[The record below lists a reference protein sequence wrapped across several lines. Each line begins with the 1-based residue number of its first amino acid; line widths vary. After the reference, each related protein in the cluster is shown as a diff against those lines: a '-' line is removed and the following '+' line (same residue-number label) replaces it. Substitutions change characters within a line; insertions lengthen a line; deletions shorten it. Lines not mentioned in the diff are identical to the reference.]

1 MSKSEGVVAATS
13 NAAKSTRGKKE
24 TGNNQLGRTG
34 AELDHLY
41 VAAAKKDFSGTLK
54 NLQWD
59 AKQKALVLAP
69 ARAAAGK
76 PVTATFTSE
85 KLRCKF
91 PAQEFLPSWN
101 ILLHGPG
108 QGFRLSMRF
117 YNNAVKSPSPWLLVG
132 EGGQVNLQTPVKTE
146 AAAWG
151 KTRIDYID
159 LQRPAHH
166 FQYRIELFVADAA
179 ELAASPAPGIHRLF
193 VHYSGQGKASAAAA
207 AKSAAKVR
215 ASHISVPYRSQL
227 TVEKKDL
234 RNIICCPT
242 SLSMVL
248 EFNGVNRP
256 TLDVCADAYDARYKI
271 YGVWPRVSHVAFQ
284 HGFKSWVGRFR
295 SHGEVH
301 DWLAEGQPIIASI
314 RVKEG
319 ELRGAKYGKSN
330 GHIIVITGIA
340 ANGNYIVND
349 PASAGPDGAEIEY
362 DAADMEKVWLDKGG
376 VAVLIKPESN

>member
-1 MSKSEGVVAATS
+1 MSKSEGVVAATNS
-13 NAAKSTRGKKE
+13 GTRTARPKKE

-54 NLQWD
+54 NLTWD
-59 AKQKALVLAP
+59 AKQKALGVAP
-69 ARAAAGK
+69 ARATAAGK
-76 PVTATFTSE
+76 PLTASFTSE
-85 KLRCKF
+85 KLRCRF

-101 ILLHGPG
+101 ITLPSTG
-108 QGFRLSMRF
+108 QGFRISMRF
-117 YNNAVKSPSPWLLVG
+117 YNNSVKSPSPWLLVG
-132 EGGQVNLQTPVKTE
+132 EGGQVDLKSPVKTE

-159 LQRPAHH
+159 LQRPVHH
-166 FQYRIELFVADAA
+166 FQYRVELFVADAA
-179 ELAASPAPGIHRLF
+179 ALAASAAPAIHRLF
-193 VHYSGQGKASAAAA
+193 VHYSGQGKAGATTE
-207 AKSAAKVR
+207 KSAAKAR
-215 ASHISVPYRSQL
+215 ASHIPVPYRSQL

-301 DWLAEGQPIIASI
+301 EWLASGQPIIASI
-314 RVKEG
+314 RVNEG
-319 ELRGAKYGKSN
+319 ELRGAQYGKSN